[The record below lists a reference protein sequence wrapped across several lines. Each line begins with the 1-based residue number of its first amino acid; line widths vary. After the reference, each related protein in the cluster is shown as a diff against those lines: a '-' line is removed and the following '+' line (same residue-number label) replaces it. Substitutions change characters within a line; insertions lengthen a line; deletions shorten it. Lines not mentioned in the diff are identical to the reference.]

1 MTDKTLPDSS
11 MRAIGDIAR
20 LLHLSA
26 DTLRYYEKIG
36 LLPRVSRSPSGIRR
50 YGEKDLS
57 RLRFIRRAQNMGFS
71 LAEIAQ
77 LLALR
82 DNPQGARASVRKL
95 TAAKLDEVETRLKE
109 LTLLRNE
116 MRLLLNLCQGAKA
129 GCPIIETMAGDTVG
143 GKLRSKPGRPK

>member
-1 MTDKTLPDSS
+1 MAGKTEAGTFS
-11 MRAIGDIAR
+11 IGDIGR
-20 LLHLSA
+20 LLGMST

-36 LLPRVSRSPSGIRR
+36 LLQRVARSASGIRR

-57 RLRFIRRAQNMGFS
+57 RLRFIQRAQKMSFS

-77 LLALR
+77 LLAMR
-82 DNPQGARASVRKL
+82 DNPQRVRESVRKL
-95 TAAKLDEVETRLKE
+95 TAAKLDEVEAHLKE

-129 GCPIIETMAGDTVG
+129 GCPIIDTMGIDTLG
-143 GKLRSKPGRPK
+143 EATAPKKRKPTRG